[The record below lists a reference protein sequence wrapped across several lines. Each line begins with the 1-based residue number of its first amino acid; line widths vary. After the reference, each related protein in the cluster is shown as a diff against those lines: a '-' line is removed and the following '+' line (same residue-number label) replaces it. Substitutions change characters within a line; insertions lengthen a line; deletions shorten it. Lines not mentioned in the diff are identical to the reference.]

1 LVSLPTGIASSDEE
15 MAEIAKIAVENDLL
29 VLSDEA
35 YFNILYDNAK
45 GKSIVSLPG
54 MYERTVILYTY
65 SKSWAM
71 TGWRL
76 GAAVGPQ
83 WIINLIN
90 KLNTNDE
97 SCTTHFIQWAGVEC
111 LTKEGDKYTAE
122 VVNKLQERRDVLVE
136 AIRKVMHRPLAR
148 GLPWRRLL
156 FAWDQFTHS
165 FLVRF
170 HE

>member
-1 LVSLPTGIASSDEE
+1 
-15 MAEIAKIAVENDLL
+15 MAEIAKIAIEHDLL

-35 YFNILYDNAK
+35 YFNILYDNVK

-97 SCTTHFIQWAGVEC
+97 SCTTHFIQWAGITC
-111 LTKEGDKYTAE
+111 LTKEGDEYTAE
-122 VVNKLQERRDVLVE
+122 VVQKLQERRDVLVQ
-136 AIRKVMHRPLAR
+136 AINQVCFLLIAFPSPGPLHSRSLNQCRADPRLPLPLASCCILSLR
-148 GLPWRRLL
+148 
-156 FAWDQFTHS
+156 
-165 FLVRF
+165 
-170 HE
+170 